1 MCMDD
6 KEILRRVIQGFQL
19 VPAKQGFGH
28 PYVTKTG
35 AATSDLSKRINA
47 WIKQNFPQSNIMTS
61 YEGVYKTINF
71 RRVMAEHLIVKQ
83 LVRETI
89 EEARSQ
95 SATRK
100 VRDVIVASDSSHI
113 KPAQK
118 SNRVFA
124 PDLSTEDLINKIKTL
139 YKTDVKVIEPKQVG
153 SESSKFPTLEF
164 NVDGND
170 IKIVHAKG
178 IVAGAEGES
187 KQETSISNQLQAK
200 GKPITLE
207 VVDTRGKKHLYN
219 NIDGFRKIAGN
230 KKADFAFTSKG
241 VDKLFIQHKSPIH
254 QQMSGITKFER
265 ADYPEID
272 SFINKVSKM
281 VQSSPT
287 GRLDKPVS
295 QVITDPK
302 LKTLAVYGD
311 QNNIADSIQ
320 VYCIGDLGLQ
330 EKGEDKMQLTADKIY
345 VYPEIPEGS
354 NAPIL
359 GATYR
364 KDRNQYG
371 IPNVRFGIYPA
382 SYIKGSE

>member
-1 MCMDD
+1 MDD

-35 AATSDLSKRINA
+35 AATPDLSKRINA

-100 VRDVIVASDSSHI
+100 VRDAIVASDSSHI
-113 KPAQK
+113 KAAQK
-118 SNRVFA
+118 PNRIFA
-124 PDLSTEDLINKIKTL
+124 PDLPTEDLINKIKTL
-139 YKTDVKVIEPKQVG
+139 YKVDVKIIEPDQAG

-164 NVDGND
+164 KVDDKD

-187 KQETSISNQLQAK
+187 KQETNIQQQIKDFGHS
-200 GKPITLE
+200 ITLE
-207 VVDTRGKKHLYN
+207 VVDAEGKKHTFR
-219 NIDGFRKIAGN
+219 NIDGFIKVTGN
-230 KKADFAFTSKG
+230 KKADFAFTVNQKPTIF
-241 VDKLFIQHKSPIH
+241 LQHKSPAH
-254 QQMSGITKFER
+254 QQMSGITKFNREE
-265 ADYPEID
+265 YTEID
-272 SFINKVSKM
+272 TFIKSVAGAVKN
-281 VQSSPT
+281 SPT
-287 GRLDKPVS
+287 GRLNKPMS
-295 QVITDPK
+295 QEITDTN
-302 LKTLAVYGD
+302 LKVVAVYGS
-311 QNNIADSIQ
+311 QNGTADGVQ
-320 VYCIGDLGLQ
+320 LYCIGDLEL
-330 EKGEDKMQLTADKIY
+330 KGEGAVKQLTANEIY
-345 VYPEIPEGS
+345 VYPEIPAGS
-354 NAPIL
+354 NTPIL

-382 SYIKGSE
+382 SYIKASE

>member
-1 MCMDD
+1 MDD

-19 VPAKQGFGH
+19 IPAKRGFGH

-35 AATSDLSKRINA
+35 AATPDLSKRINA

-100 VRDVIVASDSSHI
+100 VRDAIVASDSSHI
-113 KPAQK
+113 KAAQK

-124 PDLSTEDLINKIKTL
+124 PDLSTEDLINKVKSL
-139 YKTDVKVIEPKQVG
+139 YKTDVKVIEPKQAG

-164 NVDGND
+164 NVDDNT

-187 KQETSISNQLQAK
+187 KQETSISSQLQAK
-200 GKPITLE
+200 GEPVTLK
-207 VVDTRGKKHLYN
+207 VVDAEGKEHFYN
-219 NIDGFRKIAGN
+219 NIDGFRKIVGN

-241 VDKLFIQHKSPIH
+241 TDKLFVQHKSPVH
-254 QQMSGITKFER
+254 QQMSGITKFKRE
-265 ADYPEID
+265 DYPEID
-272 SFINKVSKM
+272 TFINNVAKAVKN
-281 VQSSPT
+281 SPT
-287 GRLDKPVS
+287 GRLDRPMS
-295 QVITDPK
+295 QEITDSK
-302 LKTLAVYGD
+302 LKVAAVYGS
-311 QNNIADSIQ
+311 QNGTPDGVQ
-320 VYCIGDLGLQ
+320 LYCIGDLELKESEG
-330 EKGEDKMQLTADKIY
+330 DVMQLIANKIY
-345 VYPEIPEGS
+345 VYPELPEGPDT
-354 NAPIL
+354 PIL

-382 SYIKGSE
+382 SYIKASE